1 MAARTPQEPE
11 KKPAPE
17 SNDADEL
24 LGGSAPQEPES
35 MASLQARIALL
46 EAELNR
52 SNAARAIAEDE
63 SARLQAQA
71 QSSLLTSNVTERF
84 SGEENGKDMWWY
96 RIDLAPA
103 GGTEIKIN
111 GTPYYHGSTYKFD
124 TDLLRSIKE
133 IVARTWAH
141 ENSINGANENPYKQ
155 AQNRILGSG
164 RGVPNWAF
172 Q

>member
-1 MAARTPQEPE
+1 MAPRVPNTPPPGDGEEDLPDLNPGSIPNQ
-11 KKPAPE
+11 PE
-17 SNDADEL
+17 SVEA
-24 LGGSAPQEPES
+24 
-35 MASLQARIALL
+35 LQARIALL

-52 SNAARAIAEDE
+52 SNAARVIAEDE

-71 QSSLLTSNVTERF
+71 QSSLLMSNVTERLA
-84 SGEENGKDMWWY
+84 GEEDGKQMWWY

-155 AQNRILGSG
+155 AQNKVIGSG
-164 RGVPNWAF
+164 RGIPGWAYN
-172 Q
+172 